1 MLELKEE
8 NDSDS
13 FPSGFKMESIR
24 KEIEKK
30 RTQNILNIS
39 PVSRTGQWHIDLFWR
54 QQWRFN

>member
-1 MLELKEE
+1 MLELTEE

-30 RTQNILNIS
+30 RTQDMLNIS
-39 PVSRTGQWHIDLFWR
+39 PVSRTGQWHIDLFDDK
-54 QQWRFN
+54 QWRFN

>member
-13 FPSGFKMESIR
+13 FPSCFKMESIR

-30 RTQNILNIS
+30 TQNILNIS
-39 PVSRTGQWHIDLFWR
+39 PVSRTGQ
-54 QQWRFN
+54 